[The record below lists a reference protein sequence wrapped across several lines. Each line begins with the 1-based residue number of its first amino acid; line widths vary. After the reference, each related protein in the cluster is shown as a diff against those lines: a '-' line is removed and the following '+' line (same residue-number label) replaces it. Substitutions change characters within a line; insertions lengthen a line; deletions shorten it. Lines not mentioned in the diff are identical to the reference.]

1 MAEKIIQK
9 YYVDLL
15 EVLPMNDVMFIGRLY
30 STGLL
35 PNNLKKEVQ
44 SKPTSAD
51 KADYFLQHGIKN
63 DTDSF
68 NKLLAIM
75 EKHNDDRLR
84 ELADNLHKEMTS
96 NDLVIL
102 LF

>member
-9 YYVDLL
+9 YYIDLL
-15 EVLPMNDVMFIGRLY
+15 KVLPMNDVMFIGRLY

-35 PNNLKKEVQ
+35 SDNLKKEVQ
-44 SKPTSAD
+44 SKPTAAD

-68 NKLLAIM
+68 NKLLTIM
-75 EKHNDDRLR
+75 EKHNGDCLR

-96 NDLVIL
+96 NNLVIL
-102 LF
+102 SF